1 MLSEQ
6 QATFGWLCL
15 FWDGRNIK
23 TIVYIDGYN
32 LYYGL
37 LRKSKLKWLDVVQLF
52 RTHVLDKNAEL
63 VEVRYYTAPVLG
75 RMSDDPRSTQR
86 QRQYL
91 QALKTMYPQ
100 SLVIVEGRIQASK
113 PHLRLAKPIPQLP
126 ELQIVQVFDFN
137 EKKTDVNLASDL
149 ITGAWTNL
157 YEQAVICSNDSD
169 LEGALAAV
177 KAHHPK
183 LKIGIVAPISSESH
197 RHISGDL
204 TKHADWKK
212 ILSVVHIAASQL
224 PTKIPDSNIQKPISW
239 N

>member
-1 MLSEQ
+1 MLLRQ

-15 FWDGRNIK
+15 FWDGKNIK

-52 RTHVLDKNAEL
+52 EKHVLDKNAEL

-91 QALKTMYPQ
+91 QALRKMHPYR
-100 SLVIVEGRIQASK
+100 LVIVEGRIQASK
-113 PHLRLAKPIPQLP
+113 PYLRLAKSIPGLP
-126 ELQIVQVFDFN
+126 ELEVVQVLEFN

-149 ITGAWTNL
+149 ITGAWTGL

-177 KAHHPK
+177 KGHHPR
-183 LKIGIVAPISSESH
+183 LKIGIVAPIAGESH

-204 TKHADWKK
+204 TKFADWKK
-212 ILSVVHIAASQL
+212 ILSAVHIAASQL
-224 PTKIPDSNIQKPISW
+224 PAMIPNSKIQKPMAW
-239 N
+239 G